1 MAEKNIIIIGAGLAG
16 LSTGCYARMNG
27 YNAHIFE
34 HHSQPGGV
42 AAAWRRGEY
51 LFDYGTHW
59 LFGHKPGQ
67 LIYDLFQEC
76 GVIPANS
83 FIDIDSYISYY
94 DEASS
99 RITHVTSDLAKLA
112 ADLTAISPQ
121 DKAAIDA
128 FIAHVA
134 PFRGMN
140 MGMGMDKPME
150 LIGFFE
156 NIKRFWGMRSMFKYF
171 SGNYSKPMG
180 EFVLVFRNPWLR
192 DVVKNLF
199 FPEIPAWFACFILA
213 LLADGNLFRVKGG
226 SLSFVKAIED
236 RYKALGGEITYN
248 ATVEKILVKGNRA
261 VGVRLKDGSEHK
273 ADKVVSAA
281 DGYSTIYKML
291 DGRYVNS
298 KIDERYKTWKLFK
311 PIIIASY
318 GVAMQFPAEPA
329 ITLYKLAQPLRVA
342 DEMIDAIGVRIFNY
356 TPDFAPPG
364 KTVVQAMFDTR
375 WDYWSDMY
383 ERDRVAYEA
392 EKKAIASELLNRLE
406 SRLKGITSKVE
417 VTDVATPY
425 TTWRYSLNRNGSYE
439 GFSPTPKAIMSRI
452 PKTLPGLNNFYM
464 AGQWVMPGGGMV
476 PCMTAGKHVVQIIC
490 KRDGREFR
498 VVTP

>member
-1 MAEKNIIIIGAGLAG
+1 MAEKSIIIIGAGLAG

-42 AAAWRRGEY
+42 AAAWKRGEY

-59 LFGHKPGQ
+59 TFGHKPGQ
-67 LIYDLFQEC
+67 LIYDLFQEL
-76 GVIPANS
+76 GVLPGNS
-83 FIDIDSYISYY
+83 FIDIQDYVSYY

-99 RITHVTSDLAKLA
+99 SIIHVTGDLTQLA

-121 DKAAIDA
+121 DKPAVDA

-134 PFRGMN
+134 PFRGMD
-140 MGMGMDKPME
+140 MSMGMDKPRE

-156 NIKRFWGMRSMFKYF
+156 KIRWFWVMRSMFKYF
-171 SGNYSKPMG
+171 SGIYSKPMS
-180 EFVLVFRNPWLR
+180 EYVLVFRDPWLR
-192 DVVKNLF
+192 EVIKNLF

-213 LLADGNLFRVKGG
+213 LLADGQLFRVRGG
-226 SLSFVKAIED
+226 SLSFVNAIAN
-236 RYKALGGEITYN
+236 RYKALGGEITFN
-248 ATVEKILVKGNRA
+248 ATVEKILVKNNRA
-261 VGVRLKDGSEHK
+261 VGIRLADGTEHK
-273 ADKVVSAA
+273 ADIVVSAA

-291 DGRYVNS
+291 GGRYVDT

-311 PIIIASY
+311 PIIMASY
-318 GVAMQFPAEPA
+318 GVGMQFPDEPA
-329 ITLYKLAQPLRVA
+329 ITFYKLAQPLRVA
-342 DEMIDAIGVRIFNY
+342 DEMIDGMGVRIFNY

-364 KTVVQAMFDTR
+364 KTVVQAMIDTR

-383 ERDRVAYEA
+383 ERDRKAYEA

-406 SRLKGITSKVE
+406 SRLKGISSKVE
-417 VTDVATPY
+417 VTDVTTPY
-425 TTWRYSLNRNGSYE
+425 TTWRYTLNRSGSYE
-439 GFSPTPKAIMSRI
+439 GFSPTPKAVMSRI

-476 PCMTAGKHVVQIIC
+476 PCMVSGRHVMQIIC
-490 KRDGREFR
+490 KRDGKGFR
-498 VVTP
+498 VISE